1 MKTAWALIMI
11 AITTLGGATLLLA
24 GISSEGASALNT
36 RKDPNT
42 MAAYRD
48 GLYHARLQ
56 AKRGEEPH
64 LAVGRWQQVADREL
78 FVAGFRRGFTEYYAA
93 HPELKRH
100 PETLR
105 IESVR
110 FDAHPVADTTSTKT
124 VPEI

>member
-1 MKTAWALIMI
+1 MKTAWALVMI
-11 AITTLGGATLLLA
+11 AIATLGGATLLLA
-24 GISSEGASALNT
+24 GISSEGAGNLKHG
-36 RKDPNT
+36 KDPNT

-64 LAVGRWQQVADREL
+64 LAVGRWQKAADREL
-78 FVAGFRRGFTEYYAA
+78 FVAGFRQGFSEYYAA
-93 HPELKRH
+93 HPELKRR
-100 PETLR
+100 PEALP

-110 FDAHPVADTTSTKT
+110 FDAHPVADTGKTKT